1 MIKSTAQL
9 SILFIVLFLALSCSR
24 GPEGTE
30 GGDCADGADNDGN
43 GLIDCEDTGCSADPF
58 CVEQAR
64 KALEAEKAAEQA
76 RKEAEAAA
84 KKKAEEEAALPY
96 VAMNSL
102 WVQRGHNGEN
112 IAFKGATAFCER
124 LKLAGKDDWRLPT
137 ESEAVA
143 IAKSG
148 KLKPEAY
155 VMWTSTLRSKKRG
168 IIVGI
173 TSGAANELG
182 VPYDGDC
189 RARCVRDE

>member
-1 MIKSTAQL
+1 MIKSFAKL
-9 SILFIVLFLALSCSR
+9 SVLSALLFLALSCSR

-30 GGDCADGADNDGN
+30 AGDCADGADNDGN
-43 GLIDCEDTGCSADPF
+43 GLIDCEENGCSSDPF
-58 CVEQAR
+58 CAEQAR
-64 KALEAEKAAEQA
+64 RALEAEKAAEKA
-76 RKEAEAAA
+76 RKEAEAEA
-84 KKKAEEEAALPY
+84 KKKAEEDAALPY
-96 VAMNSL
+96 IAMNGL

-112 IAFKGATAFCER
+112 VAFKGAKEFCER
-124 LKLAGKDDWRLPT
+124 LKLADRDDWRLPT
-137 ESEAVA
+137 ESEAVM

-148 KLKPEAY
+148 KVKPEAY